1 LKAPRRTRTALTV
14 VKLGGS
20 FAFSHALKP
29 WLDALSQCA
38 GHVVVVPGGGP
49 FADAVRA
56 AQANMGFDD
65 VAAHHMALI
74 AMEQYG
80 RALAGLGA
88 GLVLADSISGI
99 RSLVRERRVPVWTP
113 VPMALGA
120 VDIPRSWDVTADSL
134 AAWLAGKIGAGRVL
148 LVKQADIPA
157 GPLRAPDLVARGI
170 VDPLLPRFLAAAG
183 ADAFVAGPHD
193 HAAAA
198 RAIRAG
204 DAPGSRI
211 GLQ

>member
-1 LKAPRRTRTALTV
+1 MRAGLTV

-20 FAFSHALKP
+20 LAVSDALKN
-29 WLDALSQCA
+29 WLQALA
-38 GHVVVVPGGGP
+38 GCTGDVVVVPGGGP

-56 AQANMGFDD
+56 AQPKMGFDD
-65 VAAHHMALI
+65 QAAHRMALI

-80 RALAGLGA
+80 HALVSLGA
-88 GLVLADSISGI
+88 GLVLADTVSAI
-99 RSLVRERRVPVWTP
+99 RRIVREGRVPVWAP

-120 VDIPRSWDVTADSL
+120 KDIPCSWDMTADSL
-134 AAWLAGKIGAGRVL
+134 AAWLAGKIGARRVL
-148 LVKQADIPA
+148 LVKQVDVS
-157 GPLRAPDLVARGI
+157 GPLAVHDLAPRGI
-170 VDPLLPRFLAAAG
+170 VDPLFPRFLAAAG
-183 ADAFVAGPHD
+183 AEASVAGPHD

-204 DAPGSRI
+204 EAAGTRI